1 MDAQTTH
8 IPHPD
13 DALWIVTDSAVRKP
27 GVGVALYISRNNK
40 LLLSGFFCTKLC
52 KCQPTW
58 LPCEIEALSIGI
70 AVEHFSPY
78 IVQSVGSCCTLTDIK
93 TCVMAFKKL

>member
-40 LLLSGFFCTKLC
+40 LILSGFSVPNYASASQLGYLVKL
-52 KCQPTW
+52 K
-58 LPCEIEALSIGI
+58 LYLS
-70 AVEHFSPY
+70 A
-78 IVQSVGSCCTLTDIK
+78 
-93 TCVMAFKKL
+93 